1 MEKVPINLEIALG
14 SRKTKLPKSRCLD
27 GFCTVPIKENIEVE
41 DGVKTIEPTIDEKES
56 EPSL

>member
-1 MEKVPINLEIALG
+1 MEKVPINLEVALG

-27 GFCTVPIKENIEVE
+27 GFCHIPTKENIEVE